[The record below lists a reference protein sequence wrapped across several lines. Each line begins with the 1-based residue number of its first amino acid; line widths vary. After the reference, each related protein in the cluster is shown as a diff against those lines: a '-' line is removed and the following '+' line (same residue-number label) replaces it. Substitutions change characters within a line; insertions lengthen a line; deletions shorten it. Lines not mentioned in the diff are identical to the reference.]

1 MCEEKLETSGY
12 EDFEASYYDDISGKQ
27 LKPELV
33 RESRLEELSTI
44 KEMKVWEIIPRP
56 KNERTVTTRW
66 VDINKKD
73 ERKPKYRSR
82 LVARELKKTFRS
94 GLSSDPH
101 TPSWQDFY
109 AAMPPISALRTLF
122 ALATTRR
129 VPGLDGRMQ
138 ELPRNQCLV
147 FLDIK
152 KAHFWADARRR
163 ILVELPAETGVDT
176 PKFVGLLKKSLYGTR
191 DAPANWEA
199 TILRVMNLL
208 GRRIRTRTFQQLP
221 LLPPSSRHQS
231 GGPRRRLHWTWSQR
245 SAGVVFHRS
254 WQALDGGKAWLFGST
269 GNARDQ
275 AEHRHPEQT
284 CDMD

>member
-1 MCEEKLETSGY
+1 ML
-12 EDFEASYYDDISGKQ
+12 I
-27 LKPELV
+27 
-33 RESRLEELSTI
+33 R
-44 KEMKVWEIIPRP
+44 
-56 KNERTVTTRW
+56 
-66 VDINKKD
+66 
-73 ERKPKYRSR
+73 RSS
-82 LVARELKKTFRS
+82 L
-94 GLSSDPH
+94 
-101 TPSWQDFY
+101 
-109 AAMPPISALRTLF
+109 
-122 ALATTRR
+122 
-129 VPGLDGRMQ
+129 
-138 ELPRNQCLV
+138 
-147 FLDIK
+147 
-152 KAHFWADARRR
+152 
-163 ILVELPAETGVDT
+163 
-176 PKFVGLLKKSLYGTR
+176 GLLKKSLYGTR

-284 CDMD
+284 CDMDLSEASSWKRTLAMLNSSSAKWDAKEPK

>member
-1 MCEEKLETSGY
+1 
-12 EDFEASYYDDISGKQ
+12 
-27 LKPELV
+27 
-33 RESRLEELSTI
+33 
-44 KEMKVWEIIPRP
+44 
-56 KNERTVTTRW
+56 
-66 VDINKKD
+66 
-73 ERKPKYRSR
+73 
-82 LVARELKKTFRS
+82 
-94 GLSSDPH
+94 
-101 TPSWQDFY
+101 
-109 AAMPPISALRTLF
+109 
-122 ALATTRR
+122 
-129 VPGLDGRMQ
+129 MQ

-231 GGPRRRLHWTWSQR
+231 GGPRRTTSLDLEPKDQLEWF
-245 SAGVVFHRS
+245 FHRS
-254 WQALDGGKAWLFGST
+254 WQALGRWKSLVIWVHRECPGPSRAST
-269 GNARDQ
+269 S
-275 AEHRHPEQT
+275 
-284 CDMD
+284 